1 MATLCD
7 FIEIKDN
14 SLEPHI
20 CEQLISLFEEKSST
34 EIFNLTDSINSSS
47 EINEVHQ
54 KLLKIVI
61 NTRNEY
67 YEYFCGDIFPEF
79 HAFEK
84 FNILKILPDS
94 VPTTKV
100 DVSSYQDARRF
111 LCFTWFL
118 NNNNGGQVE
127 FLDLTIQPQ
136 QGKLL
141 VYPPF
146 WMYPHKNNPPVETP
160 QYILTTYL
168 HYK

>member
-1 MATLCD
+1 MASLCD
-7 FIEIKDN
+7 FIQLYEN
-14 SLEPHI
+14 SLEPES
-20 CEQLISLFEEKSST
+20 CKYLINLFENYSSSN
-34 EIFNLTDSINSSS
+34 IYNLTDNINISS
-47 EINEVHQ
+47 EINDIHQ
-54 KLLKIVI
+54 YLLKIVI

-67 YEYFCGDIFPEF
+67 YDYCFGKVFPEF

-94 VPTTKV
+94 VSTTKV

-146 WMYPHKNNPPVETP
+146 WMYPYKSNPPVDTP